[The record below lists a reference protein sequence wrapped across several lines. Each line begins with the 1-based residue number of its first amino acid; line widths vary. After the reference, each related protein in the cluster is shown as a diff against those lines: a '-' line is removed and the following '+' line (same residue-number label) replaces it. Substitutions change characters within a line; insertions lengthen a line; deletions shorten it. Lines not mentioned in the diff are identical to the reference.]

1 MTNQAKLLFVC
12 TVISG
17 CGGSL
22 LEPGEYE
29 VSSFFVR
36 DDLLTQA
43 GTESTSIWRF
53 DQIQDT
59 VYLVTVM
66 GGPKGAIGI
75 ESNDVL
81 VISKE
86 QDLSCGGQSTFYS
99 TISLR
104 EGSSNQFKG
113 MSNLTIDL
121 CSLNTQQQLVV
132 EAHLVGEKVR

>member
-1 MTNQAKLLFVC
+1 MRFILLFVC
-12 TVISG
+12 AINSG

-36 DDLLTQA
+36 DDLLIQA
-43 GTESTSIWRF
+43 GTESSSIWKF
-53 DQIQDT
+53 EQSESNS
-59 VYLVTVM
+59 YLVTIM
-66 GGPKGAIGI
+66 GGTKGAIGV
-75 ESNDVL
+75 ESNGAIIV
-81 VISKE
+81 SKE
-86 QDLSCGGQSTFYS
+86 QELSCGGKTSFYAS
-99 TISLR
+99 ITLR

-121 CSLNTQQQLVV
+121 CSLNLQQKLFV